1 MYAAMG
7 VRSMAGAGR
16 FIDGGVGL
24 GGFAWVAHAAFVLLV
39 LAGIAVLAWAL
50 TRKPRATVAVAPSA
64 TSAVDAASAIAR
76 ERLARGEIDPD
87 QYLAIVAA
95 LNGQY
100 GVARPP
106 APSENTSLQG

>member
-1 MYAAMG
+1 MYTELGM
-7 VRSMAGAGR
+7 RSMAGAGR
-16 FIDGGVGL
+16 FVDGGVGL
-24 GGFAWVAHAAFVLLV
+24 GGFAWFAHAAFVLLV
-39 LAGIAVLAWAL
+39 LAGIVVLVWAL
-50 TRKPRATVAVAPSA
+50 TRRPRHAAVAPV

-100 GVARPP
+100 GVARPST
-106 APSENTSLQG
+106 PSENTSLHG